1 MRSEG
6 GRTGIPSL
14 ALAGVVAFVAL
25 ALIVVQTRPGVLAQP
40 APASSTTSETS
51 PYVEVELSAQLED
64 VPDSC
69 PITVVG
75 ESAFIPASEA
85 PDGPSSV
92 YDAVWYGTPDLWTM
106 INPNGEVWRELPVG
120 ADGSLTQ
127 KWLWWSEGLSSKGSA
142 EITIT
147 ADHLDGLEPTV
158 EVRGSGGASSSP
170 TSPSFGTFMVTGFEF
185 PDRGCWRVTAHYKDA
200 SLGFVV
206 WVPP

>member
-1 MRSEG
+1 MRSED
-6 GRTGIPSL
+6 GRTGILFL
-14 ALAGVVAFVAL
+14 AAAGAVAL
-25 ALIVVQTRPGVLAQP
+25 VALGLVGVLTRPGVLAQP
-40 APASSTTSETS
+40 TPASSTTSDAS
-51 PYVEVELSAQLED
+51 PNVVVDLLAPED
-64 VPDSC
+64 VPNSC
-69 PITVVG
+69 PITVPG
-75 ESAFIPASEA
+75 DRAFTPASEA
-85 PDGPSSV
+85 PEALPSV
-92 YDAVWYGTPDLWTM
+92 YESVWYGTPELWTM
-106 INPNGEVWRELPVG
+106 INPNGEVWRNLPIG
-120 ADGSLTQ
+120 ANGSLTQ

-185 PDRGCWRVTAHYKDA
+185 PARGCWRVTAHYKDA